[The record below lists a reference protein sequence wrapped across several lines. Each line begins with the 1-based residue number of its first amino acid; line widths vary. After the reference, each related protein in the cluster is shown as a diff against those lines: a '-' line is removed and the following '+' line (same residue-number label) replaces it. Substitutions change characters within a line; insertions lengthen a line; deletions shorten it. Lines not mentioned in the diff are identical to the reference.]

1 MERRQGITG
10 QRWRLR
16 ARKYLTTALLLFA
29 GLACASA
36 TAAAPAAD
44 AQSPAP
50 SKPLSPGQSLRARA
64 YLLRLFG
71 PSSKNQ
77 AAPHFDAKEQQVA
90 ASLIAG
96 LDDTHSWLLRKSLS
110 QSRQYVVV
118 HGQSGFTGW
127 VNPFTGVWVVGVW
140 QRKGADW
147 TLTALTPALAEELK
161 QPMAASEKPGL
172 NAAWLNPSTK
182 PVEGLVEQERTAAA
196 WFKDS
201 AKGGSLAAVVQ
212 DQKRAARARAVLV
225 ARQAALHLSL
235 VQARDRQGYQGYQE
249 ALTKLLSGTTDAAGS
264 GSALEHQLAVIPEKV
279 RQSMLPVMALDQKTG
294 LTFVVQS
301 PKAPGLV
308 LFVHFAPDSAGQ
320 PQPARARLALL
331 FSQRSLG

>member
-1 MERRQGITG
+1 M
-10 QRWRLR
+10 
-16 ARKYLTTALLLFA
+16 
-29 GLACASA
+29 
-36 TAAAPAAD
+36 
-44 AQSPAP
+44 
-50 SKPLSPGQSLRARA
+50 
-64 YLLRLFG
+64 
-71 PSSKNQ
+71 
-77 AAPHFDAKEQQVA
+77 
-90 ASLIAG
+90 
-96 LDDTHSWLLRKSLS
+96 
-110 QSRQYVVV
+110 
-118 HGQSGFTGW
+118 
-127 VNPFTGVWVVGVW
+127 
-140 QRKGADW
+140 
-147 TLTALTPALAEELK
+147 
-161 QPMAASEKPGL
+161 
-172 NAAWLNPSTK
+172 
-182 PVEGLVEQERTAAA
+182 EQERTAAA

-225 ARQAALHLSL
+225 PRQAALHLSL